1 LIGSL
6 DSTLDFYRQVLAV
19 RGYRQEVLAADIAN
33 ASTPG
38 FKATDVDF
46 RQALESAGGGA
57 GTSAGTSDGRPRVW
71 LVDEPGQMQAGNA
84 GGDVSA
90 AAASAV
96 KYQTG
101 TQVSLDGNS
110 VDLDAEKTSAA
121 ANAVDYEAVASF
133 TTLTLKMLS
142 TAINGSPGQQG
153 GS

>member
-1 LIGSL
+1 MIGSL

-38 FKATDVDF
+38 FKAVDVDF
-46 RQALESAGGGA
+46 KQALETAGGGSGPSQTKPGA
-57 GTSAGTSDGRPRVW
+57 W
-71 LVDEPGQMQAGNA
+71 LVEDPGQMRAGNS
-84 GGDVSA
+84 GGDPTA

-96 KYQTG
+96 KYQIG

-110 VDLDAEKTSAA
+110 VDLDLEKTTAA
-121 ANAVDYEAVASF
+121 GNAVDYEAVASF
-133 TTLTLKMLS
+133 ATLTLKMLS

-153 GS
+153 GA

>member
-1 LIGSL
+1 LIGTL
-6 DSTLDFYRQVLAV
+6 DSSLEFYRQVLAV

-38 FKATDVDF
+38 FKAVDVDF
-46 RQALESAGGGA
+46 AQALENATGGA
-57 GTSAGTSDGRPRVW
+57 GTPGNRPRVW
-71 LVDEPGQMQAGNA
+71 LVEDSGQMQAGNTA
-84 GGDVSA
+84 GDASA

-110 VDLDAEKTSAA
+110 VDLDTEKTKAA

-153 GS
+153 GG

>member
-1 LIGSL
+1 VIGSL
-6 DSTLDFYRQVLAV
+6 DSTLDFYRQVMAV

-57 GTSAGTSDGRPRVW
+57 GTSDGRPRVW
-71 LVDEPGQMQAGNA
+71 LVEEPGQMQAGNA
-84 GGDVSA
+84 GGEASA

-101 TQVSLDGNS
+101 SQVSLDGNS
-110 VDLDAEKTSAA
+110 VDLDLEKTTAA

-142 TAINGSPGQQG
+142 TAINGSAGQQG
-153 GS
+153 GG

>member
-1 LIGSL
+1 LIGTL
-6 DSTLDFYRQVLAV
+6 DSSLEFYRQVLAV
-19 RGYRQEVLAADIAN
+19 RGYRQEVLTADIAN

-38 FKATDVDF
+38 FKAVDVDF
-46 RQALESAGGGA
+46 AQALENATGGA
-57 GTSAGTSDGRPRVW
+57 GTPGSRPRFL
-71 LVDEPGQMQAGNA
+71 LVEDADQMQAGNTA
-84 GGDVSA
+84 GDATA
-90 AAASAV
+90 AAAGAV

-110 VDLDAEKTSAA
+110 VDLDTEKTTAA

-142 TAINGSPGQQG
+142 IAINGSAGQQG

>member
-1 LIGSL
+1 MIG
-6 DSTLDFYRQVLAV
+6 TLDPSLEFYRQVLAV

-38 FKATDVDF
+38 FKAVDVDF
-46 RQALESAGGGA
+46 GQALENATGGA
-57 GTSAGTSDGRPRVW
+57 GTPGARPRFL
-71 LVDEPGQMQAGNA
+71 LVENSAQMQAGNT
-84 GGDVSA
+84 GGDGTA
-90 AAASAV
+90 AAVSAV

-110 VDLDAEKTSAA
+110 VDLDLEKTAAA

-133 TTLTLKMLS
+133 TSLTLKMLGV
-142 TAINGSPGQQG
+142 AINGSAGQQG

>member
-1 LIGSL
+1 LE
-6 DSTLDFYRQVLAV
+6 FYRQVLAV
-19 RGYRQEVLAADIAN
+19 RGLRQEVLAADIAN

-46 RQALESAGGGA
+46 AQALESATGGA
-57 GTSAGTSDGRPRVW
+57 GTPGARSRFL
-71 LVDEPGQMQAGNA
+71 LVDDGDQMQAGNT
-84 GGDVSA
+84 GGDASA

-96 KYQTG
+96 KYQQG

-110 VDLDAEKTSAA
+110 VDLDLEKTTAA

-142 TAINGSPGQQG
+142 IAINGSSGQQG

>member
-6 DSTLDFYRQVLAV
+6 DNTLDFYRQVLAV

-38 FKATDVDF
+38 FKAVDVDF
-46 RQALESAGGGA
+46 GQALENATGGA
-57 GTSAGTSDGRPRVW
+57 GTQSGHPRVF
-71 LVDEPGQMQAGNA
+71 LVEDPDQMQAGNT
-84 GGDVSA
+84 GGDASA
-90 AAASAV
+90 AAAGAV

-110 VDLDAEKTSAA
+110 VDLDLEKTAAA

-133 TTLTLKMLS
+133 TSLTLKMLGV
-142 TAINGSPGQQG
+142 AINISGQG
-153 GS
+153 GGG

>member
-1 LIGSL
+1 VIGSL
-6 DSTLDFYRQVLAV
+6 DSTLDFYRQVMAV

-46 RQALESAGGGA
+46 RQALEGAGGGA
-57 GTSAGTSDGRPRVW
+57 GTSDSRPRVW
-71 LVDEPGQMQAGNA
+71 LVEEPGQMQAGNT
-84 GGDVSA
+84 GGDASA

-101 TQVSLDGNS
+101 SQVSLDGNS
-110 VDLDAEKTSAA
+110 VDLDLEKTTAA

-142 TAINGSPGQQG
+142 TAINGSAGQQG
-153 GS
+153 GG

>member
-1 LIGSL
+1 MIGTL
-6 DSTLDFYRQVLAV
+6 DSSLEFYRQVLAV
-19 RGYRQEVLAADIAN
+19 RGYRQGVLAADIAN

-46 RQALESAGGGA
+46 AQALETATGGA
-57 GTSAGTSDGRPRVW
+57 GTPGSRPRAL
-71 LVDEPGQMQAGNA
+71 LVDDADQMAAGNT
-84 GGDVSA
+84 GGDGSA

-96 KYQTG
+96 KYQIG

-110 VDLDAEKTSAA
+110 VDLDYEKTAAA

-133 TTLTLKMLS
+133 ATLTLKMLS
-142 TAINGSPGQQG
+142 IAINGSPGQG